1 MSSEHL
7 HLHAVT
13 VLVED
18 YDAAITHYV
27 GDLGFTLVEDTTLSP
42 EKRWVRVTP
51 DPASGVSLLLAVA
64 TTEAQRA
71 AMGQHAGG
79 RVTFF
84 LHTDN
89 FTETYGRLLARGV
102 HMTEEPR
109 HEPYG
114 TVVVFEDRYGNRW
127 DLIEPHDNVVYIAH
141 DSPGCS
147 PTSR

>member
-1 MSSEHL
+1 M

-13 VLVED
+13 LLVDD
-18 YDAAITHYV
+18 YDTAIAHYV

-71 AMGQHAGG
+71 AVGQQAGG

-89 FTETYGRLLARGV
+89 FMETYGRLLARGV

-109 HEPYG
+109 HEFYG
-114 TVVVFEDRYGNRW
+114 TVVVFADRYGNLW
-127 DLIEPHDNVVYIAH
+127 DLIEPHEEEVDV
-141 DSPGCS
+141 
-147 PTSR
+147 